1 VFVLIGDVGH
11 AMLVEEFVH
20 GLSALSS
27 MKLWSDHNEIIVL
40 VFVHC
45 WFESCWLHDA
55 SREGEIFKDGCTIVA
70 CQAAASQLL
79 GENCV
84 ASPCFSLPGFVFSQC
99 CCTP

>member
-27 MKLWSDHNEIIVL
+27 MKLWSDNNELVLIIVL

-45 WFESCWLHDA
+45 WFESCWLHDTC
-55 SREGEIFKDGCTIVA
+55 REGEIFKDGCTIVS
-70 CQAAASQLL
+70 CQAAASQ
-79 GENCV
+79 
-84 ASPCFSLPGFVFSQC
+84 
-99 CCTP
+99 